1 MKGEIMIYDKFVTWS
16 SSLLLGIFIGNVI
29 GKFTYLNSWGWWW
42 ICWPLIALAIL
53 NLFFAAITIAARWD
67 GK

>member
-1 MKGEIMIYDKFVTWS
+1 MIYDKFVTWAS
-16 SSLLLGIFIGNVI
+16 AILFVLFIAALI
-29 GKFTYLNSWGWWW
+29 GKFTYLSWGWWW
-42 ICWPLIALAIL
+42 ITSPLIALVVL